1 MIIKKHSKMPARYI
15 DAVLAEEL
23 LKQGY
28 GIVEV
33 PTEDVAPVVHGK
45 WIERWHENKHVIG
58 DMACSVCGTQM
69 LLTFPKF
76 CPECG
81 AKMDGGE
88 KEDNEYTKKIQQI
101 KNM

>member
-1 MIIKKHSKMPARYI
+1 MPARYI

>member
-33 PTEDVAPVVHGK
+33 PTEDVAPVIHAK
-45 WIERWHENKHVIG
+45 WIEDVYQDEPYVCSNCGWAEND
-58 DMACSVCGTQM
+58 DMHRITGGYCVC
-69 LLTFPKF
+69 
-76 CPECG
+76 CG
-81 AKMDGGE
+81 AKMDE
-88 KEDNEYTKKIQQI
+88 ET
-101 KNM
+101 